1 MKLVLRW
8 VDDNLIAHEDF
19 IGLYETPSVKANVI
33 VSTITD
39 TLIHMNLTL
48 SKVRGQCCDGASNM
62 SNSRNGVAKQIE
74 DMQRKALYCINIVM
88 VTHRTL
94 PPVIL
99 YKTVR

>member
-19 IGLYETPSVKANVI
+19 IGSYETPSVKANVI

-39 TLIHMNLTL
+39 ALIHMNLTL
-48 SKVRGQCCDGASNM
+48 SKVHGQCCDGVSNM
-62 SNSRNGVAKQIE
+62 SGSRNGVAKQIE

-88 VTHRTL
+88 VTH
-94 PPVIL
+94 
-99 YKTVR
+99 